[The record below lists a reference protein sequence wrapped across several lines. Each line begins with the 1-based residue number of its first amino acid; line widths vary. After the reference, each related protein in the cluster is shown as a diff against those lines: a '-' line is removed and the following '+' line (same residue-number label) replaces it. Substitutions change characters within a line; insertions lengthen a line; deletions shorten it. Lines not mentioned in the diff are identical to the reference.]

1 MSFDVPNGSV
11 VVTPE
16 MMYVTLNEVVQKVNH
31 IETLLN
37 PALDII
43 REDAKLAKAEV
54 KETLDDHET
63 RIRAVEKMSWKVLG
77 ASSVVSTLLAI
88 VVVWLG
94 KK

>member
-1 MSFDVPNGSV
+1 MSADVPTGSV

-16 MMYVTLNEVVQKVNH
+16 MMYVTLSEVVRKVDH

-43 REDAKLAKAEV
+43 REDAKIAKAETQ
-54 KETLDDHET
+54 KTLDDHET
-63 RIRAVEKMSWKVLG
+63 RLRAVEKMSWKVLG
-77 ASSVVSTLLAI
+77 ASSVVSTALALL
-88 VVVWLG
+88 VVWLG